1 MVTMSFPGLGIGE
14 FTVNPIAFTLFDKIE
29 VRWYGIIITLGIITA
44 FSYCVYRARQ
54 ANISFDDLLDMAIF
68 TVIFGILGARLY
80 YVLTSL
86 DEFDSIGEALAIWNG
101 GLAIYGA
108 IIAGALTVFVMC
120 RIKKISFPKVADFA
134 APAVMI
140 AQAMGRWGNFFNG
153 EAFGE
158 EVGEDFLL
166 RMGLI
171 SRNSSY
177 IFGTSRMVYVHPTFL
192 YESLWNVIGFVL
204 INLVYKKKKFDG
216 QIVLM
221 YLAWYGFGRM
231 LIEGL
236 RTDSLYVGVFRI
248 SQVIGFVCFV
258 GGTTALV
265 IFLIR
270 ARRAKITAGAYE
282 AAYPKFVTTAST
294 AADAD
299 EEVEVEAEIEVEV
312 EVEEDTADE
321 DEDISEDSDEK
332 VEAEHTDVSE
342 KLGKIFNINT
352 NDKKESNNGE
362 DN

>member
-14 FTVNPIAFTLFDKIE
+14 FTVNPVAFTLFDKIQI
-29 VRWYGIIITLGIITA
+29 RWYAIIITLGMITA
-44 FSYCVYRARQ
+44 FAYCACRAKQ
-54 ANISFDDLLDMAIF
+54 EKILFDDLLDMAMFAI
-68 TVIFGILGARLY
+68 IFGILGARLY
-80 YVLTSL
+80 YVLMSL
-86 DEFDSIGEALAIWNG
+86 DEINSFYDAIAIWNG
-101 GLAIYGA
+101 GLAIYGG
-108 IIAGALTVFVMC
+108 IIAGALTVFIIC
-120 RIKKISFPKVADFA
+120 KIKKISFPKVADAA
-134 APAVMI
+134 APGVMI
-140 AQAMGRWGNFFNG
+140 AQAIGRWGNFFNG

-221 YLAWYGFGRM
+221 YVAWYGFGRM

-248 SQVIGFVCFV
+248 SQVVGFVCFV
-258 GGTTALV
+258 GATTALIV
-265 IFLIR
+265 FLVK
-270 ARRAKITAGAYE
+270 ARRARITAGAYE
-282 AAYPKFVTTAST
+282 AAFPKFVTTAST
-294 AADAD
+294 ASTEDTPADSD
-299 EEVEVEAEIEVEV
+299 TDVEHTESVKLDIYEDTDDTEAEEP
-312 EVEEDTADE
+312 
-321 DEDISEDSDEK
+321 
-332 VEAEHTDVSE
+332 EHTDVSE
-342 KLGKIFNINT
+342 KLEKLFNINT
-352 NDKKESNNGE
+352 NEEKESDNGE